1 MDIFET
7 RIILIMLFILAIC
20 YPLAATALLAIP
32 ELVHEWTTMELE
44 WPSDELKFN
53 YTKDGMYIPNNNALA
68 GIKVYKQEIY
78 VTIPR
83 WR

>member
-1 MDIFET
+1 
-7 RIILIMLFILAIC
+7 MLFILLSIVIC

>member
-1 MDIFET
+1 
-7 RIILIMLFILAIC
+7 
-20 YPLAATALLAIP
+20 
-32 ELVHEWTTMELE
+32 MELE

>member
-1 MDIFET
+1 
-7 RIILIMLFILAIC
+7 MLFILLAIC
-20 YPLAATALLAIP
+20 SPLALLAIP